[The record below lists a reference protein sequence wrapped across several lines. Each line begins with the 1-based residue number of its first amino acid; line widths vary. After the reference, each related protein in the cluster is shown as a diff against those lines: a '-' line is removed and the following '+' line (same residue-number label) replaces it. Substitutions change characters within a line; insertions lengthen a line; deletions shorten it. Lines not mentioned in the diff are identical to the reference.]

1 MQHCVLSAAVDEK
14 QVARCIVVLKPV
26 QDIYTTVI
34 SVCFILLLAMTAS
47 TAVTILEQSG
57 MVPSDATLISMQSNN
72 TDTAATMIPVHEGIG
87 LNGCGVI
94 YHQVSSG
101 DEYVAAAPEAGED
114 MMGTMHHA
122 VYICIGTAAMTAGYI

>member
-1 MQHCVLSAAVDEK
+1 M
-14 QVARCIVVLKPV
+14 VLKPV
-26 QDIYTTVI
+26 QDIYTAVL
-34 SVCFILLLAMTAS
+34 SVSFILLLAMTGA

-57 MVPSDATLISMQSNN
+57 MVPSDATLISMQTENPN
-72 TDTAATMIPVHEGIG
+72 AAATIIPVHEGIG

-101 DEYVAAAPEAGED
+101 DEYVAAASEAGED

-122 VYICIGTAAMTAGYI
+122 VYICIGTTATIAGYI